1 MAVTAKDIMKRI
13 QEEDIKMVDFKIV
26 DISGQF
32 RHVTVPA
39 ANFTEETMTSGI
51 GFDAS
56 NYGYAVVEKSDMV
69 YIPDL
74 ETAMIDPFC
83 EIKTLSMIGNAMI
96 VDYPAN
102 RPL

>member
-39 ANFTEETMTSGI
+39 ANFTEELRLRRGRKERHGLYS
-51 GFDAS
+51 
-56 NYGYAVVEKSDMV
+56 
-69 YIPDL
+69 
-74 ETAMIDPFC
+74 
-83 EIKTLSMIGNAMI
+83 
-96 VDYPAN
+96 
-102 RPL
+102 RP